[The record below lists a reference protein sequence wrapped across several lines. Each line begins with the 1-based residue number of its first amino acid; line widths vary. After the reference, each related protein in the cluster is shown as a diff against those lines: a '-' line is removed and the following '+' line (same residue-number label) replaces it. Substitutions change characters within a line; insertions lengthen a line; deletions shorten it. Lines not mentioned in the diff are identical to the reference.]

1 MPILPCPAWRGGV
14 PPPARGTCTVVV
26 PQLPCALKG
35 EAVQF
40 LLLTRGA
47 LGLAKPNGS
56 NKTRIPLQRSHVSF
70 QRLRTLISRSA
81 PLGQAHTLCACL
93 CPVQLPLRVSSVSQD
108 FDWHAIAPQNGI
120 LIIGRLVGRSAR
132 RVRSS
137 RSLRAQGRAASYQA
151 AARGSGAAWRD
162 VIAAG
167 ARIWL
172 STVCPWASFWEPK
185 GRLWT
190 IRRDHRYRRT
200 GVDLDRSRCARLG
213 VGPCRVARVVVKE
226 TLDMA
231 SPLRRLPLEGQTT
244 RT

>member
-1 MPILPCPAWRGGV
+1 MPILPCPAWRGGA

-172 STVCPWASFWEPK
+172 E
-185 GRLWT
+185 
-190 IRRDHRYRRT
+190 H
-200 GVDLDRSRCARLG
+200 
-213 VGPCRVARVVVKE
+213 
-226 TLDMA
+226 
-231 SPLRRLPLEGQTT
+231 RLPLGLVLGAQ
-244 RT
+244 RTPMGDTPRPPLPPYRR